1 LQTRRRWLAI
11 GTAVV
16 AAVAVAVALALARK
30 GGGEDHPGPLDHHD
44 YALLWQQTHLGE
56 ARDAVLARWP
66 TVPDEHYIDNLKDDC
81 FEWSDER
88 RYIYNLCFNAGILR
102 SKELI

>member
-1 LQTRRRWLAI
+1 VARDRNGRRRGRRRRGRADPRAQGRRQREI
-11 GTAVV
+11 GT
-16 AAVAVAVALALARK
+16 
-30 GGGEDHPGPLDHHD
+30 LDHHD

-66 TVPDEHYIDNLKDDC
+66 TVPDEHYTDNLKDDC